1 MGLGGGTGGAGR
13 GSSAPTARPLR
24 RRRRGRPYC
33 PARARTP
40 GPPRWEVPEA
50 RGRGGPRFRSGAR
63 RRYPGSPTTPSVP
76 ARPRRALRAAALVA
90 SAVALSLARPAPAQ
104 TAGAGAGGAQTAGAQ
119 TVGAETDGAETAAP
133 PPSFVRVLRADAD
146 GDRVPD
152 RAGETVTVVGRVTA
166 GSGLVGA
173 DEVYVQER
181 TGGLR
186 VVPAPG
192 SSPVATNDSVRV
204 TGRLQV
210 RAGMTEIADARVRV
224 VPLPPRAA
232 PPPPPA
238 PRAIPTRALEGGG
251 GRLDFEAR
259 EGEVVEVEGRAVRLD
274 RAGGGSRLVVLTGAD
289 LVTAVA
295 PDRRTSLE
303 GFAGVSAGDY
313 VRVRGVLV
321 QERAGGAGDGAYA
334 IYPLAASDVQ
344 RRGLSPAEYKWGA
357 VAVGALFL
365 AALLWAVAL
374 RLQVRRRTTA
384 LRATEARYAHLFDA
398 AADPVLVLDT
408 SRGGEIIE
416 ANRAAQRAL
425 GVEADGAR
433 ADGRTVQLAS
443 LALDEEEARLH
454 LADADKNGAASVVLE
469 LRRPDGGAVPFEIA
483 TRRLRDHSA
492 FVSVARDVEERR
504 AYEHGL
510 LEAIQAAEEAREEAE
525 KAAQLKSSILA
536 NMSHEI
542 RTPLTAVLGFADI
555 LRDEVP
561 DDLRE
566 YAETVHSGGQRL
578 LDTLNDILDLA
589 RLDAERA
596 PVEPEALDVVAVVEG
611 AVGLLASLA
620 RRKGLGLHVQSDV
633 RRLPAHHSRTSLERV
648 VTNLVGNAIKFTERG
663 EVRVSLHAA
672 DGYFA
677 VRVKDTGVGI
687 ADAFLPELYEAF
699 KQESNG
705 HARSHEGT
713 GLGLAITKRLVDLM
727 GGEIRVWSRKE
738 EGTLFEVA
746 FPVRAPE
753 AEPAPPPRPL
763 PTLPTPG
770 AAAPPAPPTTPAAP
784 PAAPPAGDGDGSPA
798 LADLLARPA
807 DPEFGPPPAQAPPAP
822 PLLVPGVSL

>member
-1 MGLGGGTGGAGR
+1 M
-13 GSSAPTARPLR
+13 
-24 RRRRGRPYC
+24 
-33 PARARTP
+33 PARL
-40 GPPRWEVPEA
+40 
-50 RGRGGPRFRSGAR
+50 
-63 RRYPGSPTTPSVP
+63 
-76 ARPRRALRAAALVA
+76 RRALRAAALV
-90 SAVALSLARPAPAQ
+90 SVGVAGALRPAHAQ
-104 TAGAGAGGAQTAGAQ
+104 AGGAG
-119 TVGAETDGAETAAP
+119 AAP
-133 PPSFVRVLRADAD
+133 PPSSVRALRADAD

-152 RAGETVTVVGRVTA
+152 RAGETVAVVGRVTA
-166 GSGLVGA
+166 GSGLIGT
-173 DEVYVQER
+173 DEVYVQGR

-186 VVPAPG
+186 VALPPG
-192 SSPVATNDSVRV
+192 SRPVATGDSVRA

-232 PPPPPA
+232 PPPPPR
-238 PRAIPTRALEGGG
+238 PRAIPTRTLAGGG
-251 GRLDFEAR
+251 ERLDFEAR
-259 EGEVVEVEGRAVRLD
+259 EGEVVEVEGRAVQVD
-274 RAGGGSRLVVLTGAD
+274 RTDGGSRLVVLTGAD
-289 LVTAVA
+289 LVAAVA

-303 GFAGVSAGDY
+303 GFAGVSPGDY

-357 VAVGALFL
+357 VAVGALL
-365 AALLWAVAL
+365 LVALLWAAAL
-374 RLQVRRRTTA
+374 RVQVRRRTSA
-384 LRATEARYAHLFDA
+384 LRATEARYGHLFDA
-398 AADPVLVLDT
+398 AADPVIVLDT
-408 SRGGEIIE
+408 SRGGEIVE

-425 GVEADGAR
+425 GIEADGAR
-433 ADGRTVQLAS
+433 PDGRTVQLTS
-443 LALDEEEARLH
+443 LALDEQEARLH

-469 LRRPDGGAVPFEIA
+469 LRRPGGEAVPFEIA
-483 TRRLRDHSA
+483 TRRLRDRSA

-510 LEAIQAAEEAREEAE
+510 LEAIQAAEEAREQAE

-555 LRDEVP
+555 LREEVP

-578 LDTLNDILDLA
+578 LNTLNDILDLA

-596 PVEPEALDVVAVVEG
+596 PVEPEDLDVVAVVEG

-620 RRKGLGLHVQSDV
+620 RRKGLGLHVQSAV
-633 RRLPAHHSRTSLERV
+633 RALPAHHSRTSLERV

-672 DGYFA
+672 DGHFA

-687 ADAFLPELYEAF
+687 ADAFLPDLYEAF

-727 GGEIRVWSRKE
+727 GGEIRVWSRKD
-738 EGTLFEVA
+738 EGTLFEAA
-746 FPVRAPE
+746 FPARAPE
-753 AEPAPPPRPL
+753 AEPVPTPRPL

-770 AAAPPAPPTTPAAP
+770 ASAPPAAPPPAPA
-784 PAAPPAGDGDGSPA
+784 PAAPPAGDGDGAPT
-798 LADLLARPA
+798 LADLLDRPSV
-807 DPEFGPPPAQAPPAP
+807 DGFGPPPAQDPPAP